1 MFKVNNRK
9 SGTGCY
15 ICSKLT
21 IKKTEFG
28 HFSLR
33 VKEVRNK
40 KALYPGSLQREFTKN
55 GDRNKRDSYCM
66 KLSPL

>member
-9 SGTGCY
+9 SGTRCY

-28 HFSLR
+28 HFSLS

-40 KALYPGSLQREFTKN
+40 KALYPGSLQRE
-55 GDRNKRDSYCM
+55 
-66 KLSPL
+66 KLLKIY